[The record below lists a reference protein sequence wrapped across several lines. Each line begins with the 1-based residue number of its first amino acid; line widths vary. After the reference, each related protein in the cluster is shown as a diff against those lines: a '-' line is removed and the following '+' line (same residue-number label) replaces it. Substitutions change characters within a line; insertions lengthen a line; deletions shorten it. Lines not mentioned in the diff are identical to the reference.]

1 LWGWEPKEFTCHVY
15 EDGVLVGSVTE
26 REPEFDADQRALL
39 LAHMALERDK
49 GSHGQ
54 PMSEA
59 TSSLADPSMRGKKG
73 GWHYEANQIP
83 RTDWAAK
90 AVGAAQEAFYKKY
103 PDSPRH
109 GHLWYAT
116 RIDD

>member
-1 LWGWEPKEFTCHVY
+1 LWGWEPKEFTRRVY

-26 REPEFDADQRALL
+26 RESEFDAEQRALL
-39 LAHMALERDK
+39 LAHMDLERDK

-59 TSSLADPSMRGKKG
+59 TNDAADPAKSGTY
-73 GWHYEANQIP
+73 HYKANKLP
-83 RTDWAAK
+83 RVDWAAR
-90 AVGAAQEAFYKKY
+90 AVGIAQEAYYSGRPK
-103 PDSPRH
+103 DESRA
-109 GHLWYAT
+109 GHLWYAN